1 MPKKKILVIPDVHGR
16 TFWKEPVSMFFEQVD
31 RVVFLGDYLDPYR
44 QEGVFDDDEVY
55 ENMLEIFELKKRNG
69 SKVVLLK
76 GNHDQHYASARFR
89 DLAAGSRMDGRNWE
103 KYHKAFSK
111 HRDLFQLVHL
121 EMVKDIPYVFSHAGL
136 TLYWLHKV
144 NANMWHLPD
153 NKVFVSDEEII
164 GRLNMLDDDG
174 PGQEMLAVVGSRR
187 SWMGEM
193 TGSVLWADVEEHS
206 MSVAPKSYGMNRVFQ
221 VFGHTRLN
229 PQYDMLSSEYMA
241 MIDSRQAFM
250 IDEAGDEKIAPLKNY
265 RLS

>member
-69 SKVVLLK
+69 SKGVLLK

-103 KYHKAFSK
+103 KYHEAFSK

-153 NKVFVSDEEII
+153 NRVFVGDEEII

-174 PGQEMLAVVGSRR
+174 PGQETLAVVSSRR

-193 TGSVLWADVEEHS
+193 TGSVL
-206 MSVAPKSYGMNRVFQ
+206 
-221 VFGHTRLN
+221 
-229 PQYDMLSSEYMA
+229 
-241 MIDSRQAFM
+241 
-250 IDEAGDEKIAPLKNY
+250 
-265 RLS
+265 